1 MENSF
6 DIIVVGAG
14 PAGLYFAWKI
24 AEKNNALSVLVIE
37 KRTEIGHHID
47 GFHFDSCKF
56 AEFGI
61 PEPQKDS
68 PEFVTIKNHGN
79 NRSPYGNYPK
89 DVVYNYHVLRLP
101 YYLKRLARY
110 AQDARVKI
118 LLDTEYS
125 GTIIEDGKL
134 VGVVAKTKKN
144 PLTEFRGKLI
154 IDASGINAVVRR
166 SLPDEY
172 GMEKFSVAEDE
183 LFYVILKYINWTT
196 EETMED
202 EGWTFYKTWV
212 APSPEGDAILGIGQP
227 LSYLNGE
234 IVWEKFLE
242 IIKLPP
248 YEVLKE
254 ERGST
259 PYRRPPFS
267 LVADNYISLGDSAC
281 LTKPFS
287 GEGITSG
294 YTAAAIALDIVE
306 RAFISNDLSR
316 ENLWEIN
323 VRYFRDQGAKFA
335 GMLAQIPAAANTTM
349 KEMEY
354 LFKKDVIFSAAD
366 FTSMHENFEIKLPL
380 GKVIRIALVL
390 VWGVLTGRYSIK
402 NLKSLLGGMSISGK
416 MREHYE
422 KYPESPENFEEW
434 VINAKELWSQLP
446 KMNLSEI
453 K

>member
-1 MENSF
+1 METVY

-14 PAGLYFAWKI
+14 PAGLYFSWKM
-24 AEKNNALSVLVIE
+24 AEKGFSVIIIE
-37 KRTEIGHHID
+37 KLKEIGHHID
-47 GFHFDSCKF
+47 GFHFDSKKF
-56 AEFGI
+56 KEFDI
-61 PEPQKDS
+61 PEPDKDS
-68 PEFVTIKNHGN
+68 PEFVTIKKHGN

-89 DVVYNYHVLRLP
+89 DVVYPYHVLRLP
-101 YYLKRLARY
+101 LYLKRLARY
-110 AQDARVKI
+110 AEKAGVKI
-118 LLDTEYS
+118 LLDTDYS
-125 GTIIEDGKL
+125 GLIIEDGKV
-134 VGVVAKTKKN
+134 VGIHAESGEKM
-144 PLTEFRGKLI
+144 LEIHGKLTV
-154 IDASGINAVVRR
+154 DASGINAVVRR
-166 SLPDEY
+166 SLPDNY
-172 GMEKFSVAEDE
+172 GMEKFSVAENE
-183 LFYVILKYINWTT
+183 LFYVILKYIKWTT

-227 LSYLNGE
+227 LSYENGE

-267 LVADNYISLGDSAC
+267 LVADNYLSLGDSAC

-294 YTAAAIALDIVE
+294 YTAAKIAIDVVDRALK
-306 RAFISNDLSR
+306 SNDLSR
-316 ENLWEIN
+316 ETLWEIN

-354 LFKKDVIFSAAD
+354 LFKKDVIFSATD
-366 FTSMHENFEIKLPL
+366 FTSMHENFELQLPL

-402 NLKSLLGGMSISGK
+402 NLKSLLGGMGISGK

-422 KYPESPENFEEW
+422 NYPESPELFEEW
-434 VINAKELWSQLP
+434 ETKAKELWAQLP
-446 KMNLSEI
+446 KMNLSKI
-453 K
+453 V